1 VDKTATFV
9 ARNGPDFE
17 VRIRQNE
24 QDNSKFN
31 FLSPGDPYHAY
42 YRNKVK
48 EIQEGKVTP
57 LSQIGSAGAAEAFKT
72 SQQLIDDAKKKKQSE
87 LLKQVELPFVP
98 KEPPT
103 EFEFIADPP
112 SISAHDL

>member
-1 VDKTATFV
+1 VDKTANFV

-17 VRIRQNE
+17 VRIKQNE
-24 QDNSKFN
+24 QNNSKFN

-42 YRNKVK
+42 YRHKVK
-48 EIQEGKVTP
+48 EMQDGKSTP
-57 LSQIGSAGAAEAFKT
+57 MSHTGSAAAAEGFKAN
-72 SQQLIDDAKKKKQSE
+72 QQLIDDAKKKKQAE

-98 KEPPT
+98 KEPPP
-103 EFEFIADPP
+103 EFDFIADPP